1 MFFTIKKN
9 KIIIYAV
16 FVLIAFVSLLTLSKT
31 GTYAV
36 FFSKPI
42 KKLPIYSVDTPE
54 KKIAISFDC
63 AWGTDYTDELLAVM
77 ERENVKCTF
86 FTVEFWT
93 EKHPDYIKKIF
104 ESGHEIGTHS
114 ATHPHMNSLSKENVI
129 KELTTSSKAI
139 EELTGEKVNLFRAPF
154 GEYNDSVLSVAESLG
169 LYTIQWSI
177 DSLDWKDLS
186 KTEIENRVIKR
197 AQNGSIVLF
206 HNQGENTAKALPTII
221 KTLKEQGFT
230 FVKISELIYKDGYHI
245 DINGK
250 QIKN

>member
-63 AWGTDYTDELLAVM
+63 AWGTDYTDELLVVM

-206 HNQGENTAKALPTII
+206 HNQGKNTAKALPAII